1 MPNRCVAAG
10 CGNMPSDSVS
20 LFRFPKDPHL
30 CGVWTRQVQRTRA
43 NWKPSSASV
52 LCSEHFSV
60 DCFDDIPA
68 LKASL
73 VFAVQRKRVLKST
86 AVPSIFKRSADV
98 PEKKARKSTAVEK
111 LASKRV
117 SFVCRVSYCLSQ
129 CTATEW
135 VIAVMPDAD
144 NNNIINYYM

>member
-1 MPNRCVAAG
+1 MPNRCVATG
-10 CGNMPSDSVS
+10 CGNMPSDSIS

-73 VFAVQRKRVLKST
+73 GFAVQRKHVLKST
-86 AVPSIFKRSADV
+86 AILSIFKRNADV
-98 PEKKARKSTAVEK
+98 PEKKARKSTVVEK

-117 SFVCRVSYCLSQ
+117 SSVCRVSHCLSSQ
-129 CTATEW
+129 CTATE
-135 VIAVMPDAD
+135 
-144 NNNIINYYM
+144 

>member
-1 MPNRCVAAG
+1 MTGTVSSSEHAF
-10 CGNMPSDSVS
+10 PSKILN
-20 LFRFPKDPHL
+20 LFRTL
-30 CGVWTRQVQRTRA
+30 SSWGSGNYR
-43 NWKPSSASV
+43 PSAPLLYEVASHVKNCHSGHYYYYYSASV

-73 VFAVQRKRVLKST
+73 VFAVQRKRVLKSN

-117 SFVCRVSYCLSQ
+117 SSVCRVSYCLSQ
-129 CTATEW
+129 FTATE
-135 VIAVMPDAD
+135 
-144 NNNIINYYM
+144 

>member
-1 MPNRCVAAG
+1 MTV
-10 CGNMPSDSVS
+10 SHFSV
-20 LFRFPKDPHL
+20 FRKIHICAVFGPDKFNE
-30 CGVWTRQVQRTRA
+30 R

-73 VFAVQRKRVLKST
+73 GFAVQRKRVLKST

-129 CTATEW
+129 CTATE
-135 VIAVMPDAD
+135 
-144 NNNIINYYM
+144 

>member
-10 CGNMPSDSVS
+10 CGNMPSDSIS

-30 CGVWTRQVQRTRA
+30 CSVWTRQGRTRA

-73 VFAVQRKRVLKST
+73 GFAVQRKHVLKST
-86 AVPSIFKRSADV
+86 AVPSIFKRNADV

-111 LASKRV
+111 LESKKV
-117 SFVCRVSYCLSQ
+117 SSVCRVSHCLSSQ
-129 CTATEW
+129 CTATE
-135 VIAVMPDAD
+135 
-144 NNNIINYYM
+144 